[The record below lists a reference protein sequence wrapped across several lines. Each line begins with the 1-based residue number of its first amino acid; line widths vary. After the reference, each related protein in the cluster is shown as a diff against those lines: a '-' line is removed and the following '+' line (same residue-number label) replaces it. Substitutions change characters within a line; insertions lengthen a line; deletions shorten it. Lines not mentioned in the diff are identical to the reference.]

1 MTLPFDPAQLQQLD
15 DLRSTDPERYWL
27 VIAELAKHISPDA
40 AHEQLKEALRA
51 KARETD
57 GYENFL
63 AYYELI
69 HSSQLE
75 PHDLQPVQECF
86 LAHAAGE
93 IFEWLGFR
101 GCRKTSTIDVTLDS
115 FLLGHHPEG
124 TGVVTGANDPN
135 SKLIAKS
142 IAQIIE
148 YHPEFRATFPH
159 VVIDKDRGW
168 GAEGYWI
175 RDTRITREA
184 WTAQQAKVN
193 DPSFIGG
200 GYKSSEINGK
210 HPTLFLSVDDLH
222 DIDSSGSVTERE
234 NIKTVFITQI
244 LPTVPSEGGKLSAWV
259 NITGVP
265 FSKDD
270 TYATLR
276 DSGGVRYV
284 GLPVMKRAPEGEGT
298 YIDGINPKTG
308 AVYDDIVGWWIL
320 TWAANFTPE
329 AIISWRSKGKSM
341 FWQMFMIDIEVA
353 KTAGLRYYLYPAS
366 KIAMNWPTNGGA
378 DPTSFTKDAE
388 VGGHTRS
395 TFAHSWLSKLPQGGL
410 VLVGG
415 TLKKC
420 SMEQSKENILE
431 AQTKFDNWGTTGV
444 EDVGVGKIYLQYLW
458 TDKRVRAV
466 ASDLKLHK
474 EIKGRIKSKPDRI
487 LIELSPWLDNM
498 VIRISDEE
506 NDYNMAVRRGLD
518 NFFDLSPDDAAW
530 DALDGLYHATKL
542 FPEVLRI
549 PDVQDLSPEA
559 MTQGAHLYSAW
570 SRI

>member
-1 MTLPFDPAQLQQLD
+1 MTTPPPFDPALLA
-15 DLRSTDPERYWL
+15 DLKENDPEKYWQF
-27 VIAELAKHISPDA
+27 IIK
-40 AHEQLKEALRA
+40 LKEATTLDEA
-51 KARETD
+51 QARHRDSLVALAAEGVTV
-57 GYENFL
+57 ESFL
-63 AYYELI
+63 AYYKIMHE
-69 HSSQLE
+69 SE
-75 PHDLQPVQECF
+75 VVQHNLNAVRECF
-86 LAHAAGE
+86 AAHEAGE
-93 IFEWLGFR
+93 IFLDIGFR
-101 GCRKTSTIDVTLDS
+101 GCRKTTTFDITLAS
-115 FLLGHHPEG
+115 FLHGHHPDK
-124 TGVVTGANDPN
+124 TGVITGANDPN

-142 IAQIIE
+142 IAQLIE
-148 YHPEFRATFPH
+148 YHPEFKRVFPH
-159 VVIDKDRGW
+159 VAIDKDKGW

-175 RDTRITREA
+175 RDTRLSREE
-184 WTAQQAKVN
+184 WTAQQAKKN

-210 HPTLFLSVDDLH
+210 HPDLYLIVDDLH
-222 DIDSSGSVTERE
+222 DIDSSGSITERE
-234 NIKTVFITQI
+234 QIKTVFFTQI
-244 LPTVPSEGGKLSAWV
+244 LPTVIRELGKLLTW
-259 NITGVP
+259 IIMTGVP

-270 TYATLR
+270 TYAVLEQ
-276 DSGGVRYV
+276 SGGVRV
-284 GLPVMKRAPEGEGT
+284 LRIPVMKRAAEGEGT
-298 YIDGINPKTG
+298 YIDGINRKTG
-308 AVYDDIVGWWIL
+308 AVYDDIAGWWHL
-320 TWAANFTPE
+320 TWPENFNVET
-329 AIISWRSKGKSM
+329 ILFWRSKGKSM
-341 FWQMFMIDIEVA
+341 FWQMFMLDIEVA

-366 KIAMNWPTNGGA
+366 KVAMTWPTNGGA
-378 DPTSFTKDAE
+378 DPTSFTKDTE

-549 PDVQDLSPEA
+549 PDVQDLDPQA
-559 MTQGAHLYSAW
+559 MQQGTHLYSAW
-570 SRI
+570 SHI